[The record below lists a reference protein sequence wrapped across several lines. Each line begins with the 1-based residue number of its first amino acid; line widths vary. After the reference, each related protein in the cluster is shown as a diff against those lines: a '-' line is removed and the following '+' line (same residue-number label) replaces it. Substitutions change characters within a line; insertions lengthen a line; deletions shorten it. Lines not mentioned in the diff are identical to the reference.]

1 MNLSPLKTAASD
13 SVRLGEV
20 GALLA
25 PLSSFEPLRW
35 YFLCGLAYLSPVISI
50 SFILMWV

>member
-13 SVRLGEV
+13 LVRLEEV
-20 GALLA
+20 GAMFA
-25 PLSSFEPLRW
+25 PRSSFEPLRW
-35 YFLCGLAYLSPVISI
+35 YFLCGLAYLSLVTSI